1 MQTERNKNSELRAEA
16 INLLTQYIDAKIKFQ
31 LEKIK
36 IVESSN
42 DFDLRQ
48 KEIKQL
54 QKLLFEAKSYF
65 EKQK

>member
-1 MQTERNKNSELRAEA
+1 MRTEKSINSELKSEA

-36 IVESSN
+36 IAESSN
-42 DFDLRQ
+42 DFDSRE

-54 QKLLFEAKSYF
+54 QKLLFEAKQYF